1 MLTVALLVACAFAA
15 GVTGAW
21 SPCGFSMVETLAGA
35 AGREG
40 AGGRRLVRASCAT
53 FAGGALLG
61 GALTFGL
68 LSVLGNVLGAGA
80 EAGGGGAGAA
90 AGAAAGAGGAGA
102 DGGSTVAL
110 VVAAAL
116 ALAAALAD
124 LLGVRVAP
132 QIRRQVPEG
141 WRRTLPLPLAAALY
155 GVLLGLG
162 FTTFVLAFAV
172 WALAGISV
180 ALGAPATGV
189 AIGLAFGAGR
199 ALPVIAMAPRYETLG
214 IRLAE
219 RMAAEP
225 RLLRALRRTDAAL
238 LAAAAVALLLG
249 PAAASADAAGA
260 RARPVAAGARAD
272 AAPARATPVAAGAA
286 RARPVTIATGATD
299 PSASGGA
306 VAWRVLG
313 GARSTLRVPEAQAVT
328 FDAPQLAIGGGNL
341 ARVAG
346 AAIEVSALP
355 GRALVATIP
364 AAGVTA
370 LAVSAT
376 RVVWR
381 TPRPG
386 GGDELHAAALAPA
399 AAPAAGAP
407 AAAAG
412 APTRIAASAHR
423 GAISRPSLDRD
434 RLAYAVSNARG
445 SRIDLRDL
453 ATGALRTRLRSQRT
467 QLDQPALAGGRLL
480 YVERRACDQRLRLT
494 TLDATRRRSTRTLL
508 TLGSTARRDAGHE
521 HHHTGQGSEPSAC
534 PHGTPGRT
542 RTVIW
547 STALDPRAAFV
558 TLLRPAAGRAAPAAR
573 IVRIA
578 R

>member
-1 MLTVALLVACAFAA
+1 M
-15 GVTGAW
+15 
-21 SPCGFSMVETLAGA
+21 
-35 AGREG
+35 
-40 AGGRRLVRASCAT
+40 
-53 FAGGALLG
+53 
-61 GALTFGL
+61 
-68 LSVLGNVLGAGA
+68 LGAGA

-249 PAAASADAAGA
+249 PAAASADAASG
-260 RARPVAAGARAD
+260 
-272 AAPARATPVAAGAA
+272 
-286 RARPVTIATGATD
+286 RPVTIATGATD

-341 ARVAG
+341 ARAAG
-346 AAIEVSALP
+346 AAIEVSALS

-364 AAGVTA
+364 AAHVTA

-412 APTRIAASAHR
+412 APAAAASTRIAASAHR

-521 HHHTGQGSEPSAC
+521 HHRTGQGSEPSAC

-547 STALDPRAAFV
+547 STALDPRAAFA